1 MRMGMLLAA
10 LSSLAVSESQHATA
24 GNEFDLREIYG
35 DSGSYHFKGHIHRLG
50 TCDALQPAPTQPPHR
65 PCHPVE
71 DGFGFQF
78 VYDQV
83 LVNLTR

>member
-1 MRMGMLLAA
+1 MGTGLLLVA
-10 LSSLAVSESQHATA
+10 LSTLAVSESQHATA

-50 TCDALQPAPTQPPHR
+50 TCDALQHARTQPPHH

-71 DGFGFQF
+71 EGVGFQF
-78 VYDQV
+78 VYDLV